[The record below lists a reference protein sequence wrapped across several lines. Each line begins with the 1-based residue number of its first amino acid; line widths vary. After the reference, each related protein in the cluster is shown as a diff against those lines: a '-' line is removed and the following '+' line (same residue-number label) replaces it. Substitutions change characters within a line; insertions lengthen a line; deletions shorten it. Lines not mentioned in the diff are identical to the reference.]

1 MELYRKKI
9 NITSKSGKPQERYE
23 DLRFNNSKRPRNIY
37 IQKVLKQNKSQT
49 HIDCY
54 EISSSG
60 ENIPNIRS
68 NMEDIFSD
76 ENNKNKAIKYVIQV
90 GKNKNMKTPDEG
102 PKRFDKSASPGN
114 RRKYQRE
121 VQDSNEATPL
131 RKVLNLNKEPYYST
145 SRNRF
150 NTINN
155 EPTSGMNNLKK
166 KTNNKSNGKK
176 YKTQYNEE
184 DENYYDNKEN
194 YMNPEDSQNVENDL
208 EISSIN
214 DEEKMQGVK
223 YIKILDNR
231 NNKPMKKITK
241 RDMRNKDIQAMPKL
255 RKDSSNKYLTG
266 NAHKT
271 NNINTNTNTDEEMD
285 INELIRTI
293 EDLQSIINGQKH
305 EIKNIKK
312 DNYNKDKEI
321 NMLRNELDSM
331 QKELDD
337 KKVEHDKEI
346 EDIFRDSEGN
356 PKLKNEY
363 YKLLQDY
370 DININDYN
378 TLKDDYNKMVDEYNK
393 LKKKKKK
400 SC

>member
-1 MELYRKKI
+1 
-9 NITSKSGKPQERYE
+9 
-23 DLRFNNSKRPRNIY
+23 
-37 IQKVLKQNKSQT
+37 
-49 HIDCY
+49 
-54 EISSSG
+54 
-60 ENIPNIRS
+60 
-68 NMEDIFSD
+68 
-76 ENNKNKAIKYVIQV
+76 
-90 GKNKNMKTPDEG
+90 
-102 PKRFDKSASPGN
+102 
-114 RRKYQRE
+114 
-121 VQDSNEATPL
+121 
-131 RKVLNLNKEPYYST
+131 
-145 SRNRF
+145 
-150 NTINN
+150 
-155 EPTSGMNNLKK
+155 
-166 KTNNKSNGKK
+166 
-176 YKTQYNEE
+176 
-184 DENYYDNKEN
+184 
-194 YMNPEDSQNVENDL
+194 
-208 EISSIN
+208 
-214 DEEKMQGVK
+214 MQGVK

-393 LKKKKKK
+393 LKRKK

>member
-9 NITSKSGKPQERYE
+9 NITCKCGKPQEKYE
-23 DLRFNNSKRPRNIY
+23 DLRLNNSKRQKNIY

-68 NMEDIFSD
+68 NMEEIFSD

-90 GKNKNMKTPDEG
+90 GKNKNMKSPYKG
-102 PKRFDKSASPGN
+102 SKRFDKSASPGN
-114 RRKYQRE
+114 RRKYQRDP
-121 VQDSNEATPL
+121 QDSNEATPL
-131 RKVLNLNKEPYYST
+131 RKVLNLNKEPFYTT
-145 SRNRF
+145 SRNKF

-155 EPTSGMNNLKK
+155 EPTSAMNNLKK

-194 YMNPEDSQNVENDL
+194 YINPEDSQNVDNDL

-231 NNKPMKKITK
+231 NNKPTKKLT
-241 RDMRNKDIQAMPKL
+241 RREMRNKDIQAMPKL
-255 RKDSSNKYLTG
+255 RKDSSNKYSAS
-266 NAHKT
+266 NIHKT
-271 NNINTNTNTDEEMD
+271 NNANNNINTNTNTDEDMD
-285 INELIRTI
+285 VNELVRTI

-305 EIKNIKK
+305 EIKNMKK
-312 DNYNKDKEI
+312 D
-321 NMLRNELDSM
+321 
-331 QKELDD
+331 
-337 KKVEHDKEI
+337 
-346 EDIFRDSEGN
+346 
-356 PKLKNEY
+356 
-363 YKLLQDY
+363 
-370 DININDYN
+370 
-378 TLKDDYNKMVDEYNK
+378 
-393 LKKKKKK
+393 
-400 SC
+400 